1 VLLQAAAAGEME
13 MVNIDEFRMDR
24 TKLEVLTLAEADDY
38 SDVAYWETQPEYKR
52 LAFLEFLR
60 RSFHGQRTGH
70 RRRLPR
76 ILEVVD
82 GP

>member
-1 VLLQAAAAGEME
+1 
-13 MVNIDEFRMDR
+13 MVNIKKFRLNR
-24 TKLEVLTLAEADDY
+24 TKLEVVPLAEADDY
-38 SDVAYWETQPEYKR
+38 SDVAYWETQPRHRR

-60 RSFHGQRTGH
+60 RSVHGKRTEH

-76 ILEVVD
+76 MFEVVD